1 MPNNVD
7 GQTELSNMDDSK
19 RAAANLQYKVT
30 KESLIK
36 VIECYRQR
44 KYVEDVQYIKDEL
57 NGSDGV
63 RDALQTSVEFGA
75 TTLSIE
81 GRKVAFGSN
90 HKDGPQRTPFCDL
103 LLGALDDFMLKILI
117 GCAIFSIV
125 VDTSFATPA
134 EIGHAWVDG
143 TAILFAVAVVSGV
156 TAWSDYKKEGQFLKQ
171 QMLEEGSKIVSSNIF
186 KNSRLSV
193 TLKLIC

>member
-1 MPNNVD
+1 
-7 GQTELSNMDDSK
+7 
-19 RAAANLQYKVT
+19 
-30 KESLIK
+30 
-36 VIECYRQR
+36 
-44 KYVEDVQYIKDEL
+44 
-57 NGSDGV
+57 
-63 RDALQTSVEFGA
+63 
-75 TTLSIE
+75 LSIE

-125 VDTSFATPA
+125 VDTSFAT
-134 EIGHAWVDG
+134 EETIGHAWVDG

-171 QMLEEGSKIVSSNIF
+171 QMLEEGSKIVSAYIF
-186 KNSRLSV
+186 
-193 TLKLIC
+193 